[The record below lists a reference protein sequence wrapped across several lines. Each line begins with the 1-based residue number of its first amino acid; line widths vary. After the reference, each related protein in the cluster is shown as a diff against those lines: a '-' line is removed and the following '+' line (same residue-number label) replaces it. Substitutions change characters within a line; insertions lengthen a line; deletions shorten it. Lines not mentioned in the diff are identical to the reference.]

1 MGLELAK
8 INGLHIFHFYA
19 NEWEDHWIWKF
30 VWSYAQIVDLHIL
43 KPITMFKLKCYSTLL
58 FNCECNWIENHRKIK
73 SNSKSEHMTVT
84 IWNEFGIKSVNHFG
98 YCKSSFMADTCVD
111 VCLCHFT
118 HQISRIWIHNGVYVL
133 RFQIFKMVRI
143 FCVCEKTDS
152 LLLTLQAPP
161 I

>member
-1 MGLELAK
+1 
-8 INGLHIFHFYA
+8 
-19 NEWEDHWIWKF
+19 
-30 VWSYAQIVDLHIL
+30 
-43 KPITMFKLKCYSTLL
+43 MFKLKCYSTLL

-73 SNSKSEHMTVT
+73 SNSKIEHMTVT

-111 VCLCHFT
+111 VCLCHFI

-143 FCVCEKTDS
+143 FCVCEKNWFTFIDS
-152 LLLTLQAPP
+152 SSPANLNIILMVMHDYSTFSEFMCHD
-161 I
+161 